1 MKRKMKVS
9 TLRGLVALA
18 VLVVTGVGLALHT
31 GTGTVSSMGLDWVA
45 GICPL
50 GALESLLGGYAFIP
64 RVLIVL
70 AIVVGAI
77 MVFGKAFCSWVC
89 PVPHIQN
96 VFKTKRRA
104 EKEDRERQEAAAL
117 AMSNWKSGVQVEQP
131 RVQVDSRH
139 MVLGGALLS
148 TAIFGFPVF
157 CLVCPVGLTFAT
169 FILLW
174 RFVQFNEPT
183 WGLLAFPLII
193 ILEVVVLR
201 RWCGRICPLGALL
214 ALVSS
219 ANKTFH
225 PAVDHTV
232 CLRDTDNA
240 SCEACDIA
248 CPEHIDPYAD
258 LGKRPLIECVKC
270 GRCSASCPVKAI
282 SFPFKRP

>member
-18 VLVVTGVGLALHT
+18 IFVVTGIGLALHT

-45 GICPL
+45 SICPL

-64 RVLIVL
+64 RVLVVL
-70 AIVVGAI
+70 AIVVAI
-77 MVFGKAFCSWVC
+77 VLLFGKAFCSWAC
-89 PVPHIQN
+89 PIPHIQN
-96 VFKTKRRA
+96 VFKTKKRA
-104 EKEDRERQEAAAL
+104 ATEDRENREAASL
-117 AMSNWKSGVQVEQP
+117 AAANWKDGVQVEHH
-131 RVQVDSRH
+131 RVNVDSRH
-139 MVLGGALLS
+139 VVLGGALIS

-183 WGLLAFPLII
+183 WGLLAFPLVI

-201 RWCGRICPLGALL
+201 RWCGKICPLGALL
-214 ALVSS
+214 SLASS
-219 ANKTFH
+219 FNKTFH
-225 PAVDHTV
+225 PAVDHDK
-232 CLRDTDNA
+232 CLRDTNGA
-240 SCEACDIA
+240 SCEACDLA

-258 LGKRPLIECVKC
+258 LGERPLSECVKC

-282 SFPFKRP
+282 RFPFKRP